1 MLYFQTRPDRVFLA
15 ILQEA
20 LQYARGELDV
30 APTHEDDATDEYYRV
45 LYPGLPRFFA
55 RGELVEVLDRLLQ
68 AQRQPAVYEISDFHW
83 LVLHECLEV
92 FCDLHNDAALDRD
105 GQVGPYAIDTIDL
118 EVIVERFFWDIDFQW
133 GSVLLEVEERAPGRV
148 QASRQAWK
156 IAAGLRPDPED
167 LRMAV
172 IPGSA
177 EEIWPADPDERPMP
191 ESGYVGPYPRL
202 EPDATR

>member
-1 MLYFQTRPDRVFLA
+1 MLNFQTRPDRVFLA

-20 LQYARGELDV
+20 LQGAWEELDF
-30 APTHEDDATDEYYRV
+30 APTDGAADEHYRV
-45 LYPGLPRFFA
+45 LYPELTRFFE
-55 RGELVEVLDRLLQ
+55 RGELVEVLDHLLQ
-68 AQRQPAVYEISDFHW
+68 AQRQPAMYEITDYHW

-92 FCDLHNDAALDRD
+92 FCDLYNDGALDDD
-105 GQVGPYAIDTIDL
+105 GRVGPYIIDTIDFSA
-118 EVIVERFFWDIDFQW
+118 IVERFFWDIDFQW
-133 GSVLLEVEERAPGRV
+133 GSALLEAEERAPGRV

-167 LRMAV
+167 LRMTA
-172 IPGSA
+172 ISGSA
-177 EEIWPADPDERPMP
+177 EEIWPADPDEQPMP

>member
-20 LQYARGELDV
+20 LQGAREELDF
-30 APTHEDDATDEYYRV
+30 APTDEAADEHYRV
-45 LYPGLPRFFA
+45 LYPELTRFFE

-68 AQRQPAVYEISDFHW
+68 AQRQPAMYEISDYHW

-92 FCDLHNDAALDRD
+92 FCDLRNDAALDDD
-105 GQVGPYAIDTIDL
+105 GQVGPYIIDTIDFGA
-118 EVIVERFFWDIDFQW
+118 IVDRFFWDIDFQL
-133 GSVLLEVEERAPGRV
+133 GSVLLEAEERAPGRV

-167 LRMAV
+167 LRIAA

>member
-20 LQYARGELDV
+20 LQYARDELDI

-45 LYPGLPRFFA
+45 LYPALPRFFE

-68 AQRQPAVYEISDFHW
+68 AQRPPAVYEITDYHW
-83 LVLHECLEV
+83 LVLHECLEG
-92 FCDLHNDAALDRD
+92 FCDLHNDGALDDD
-105 GQVGPYAIDTIDL
+105 GRVGPYVIDSIDFAAL
-118 EVIVERFFWDIDFQW
+118 VDRFFWDIDFQW

-167 LRMAV
+167 LRIAA
-172 IPGSA
+172 IPRSA
-177 EEIWPADPDERPMP
+177 GEIWPDDPDERPVP
-191 ESGYVGPYPRL
+191 SSGYVGPYPFL
-202 EPDATR
+202 EPDAMR